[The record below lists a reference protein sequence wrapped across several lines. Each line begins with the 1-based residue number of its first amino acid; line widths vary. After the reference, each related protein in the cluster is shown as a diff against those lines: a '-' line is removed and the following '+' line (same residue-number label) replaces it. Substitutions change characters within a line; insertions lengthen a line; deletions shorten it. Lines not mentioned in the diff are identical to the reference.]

1 MIHMMNF
8 IDPQLMPDPVYIK
21 QYDYYLI
28 VLSVFVAII
37 GAYTAFGI
45 SERIHSSKQT
55 VRQLLWATFGALTM
69 GTGIWG
75 MHFIGSLALKIPV
88 HITYDLNLTLL
99 SILPAFIAS
108 MAVLWLMTH
117 RHYTTSKLLLS
128 GLILGAGVGAM
139 HYTGMAA
146 MQMNANMGYLKPI
159 FFLSVVV
166 AVILAIIAL
175 RIYFSVTNHQSYKF
189 LNTSQII
196 SSIIMGI
203 AISGMHFT
211 GMKAVVYWPVD
222 LAITANAGIE
232 FPHLTILVGLATF
245 LILVIGL
252 FLPLTLRLKELTFEL
267 EQHQES
273 LVISAAAFQT
283 HDAIAIIDQNKQIIR
298 VNSAFVELTGYQEI
312 DVQYKPL
319 AHIQEEETDVSL
331 IEEYWADLNK
341 KGKWTGELWKRR
353 KNGDVFL
360 SKHTI
365 TAVKNDAG
373 ETSHY
378 VVFFSDITKEKLA
391 EQEVELLAYFDHL
404 TELPNRRLLYQ
415 RLERELSVAKRYN
428 RTGLLLF
435 LDLDRFKQIN
445 DSLGHSAGDDL
456 LLQTGIKLQSLLRD
470 TDTAARLGGDEFVI
484 LISAQ
489 DDSED
494 KALSKARSIAKKI
507 INTIN
512 TPYLIDNQ
520 ELFVSTSI
528 GITLFNG
535 KNQTAE
541 TLLKQADNAMYQAK
555 AAGRNTYCFYET
567 DMQENVDM
575 SLLTETCLRTALAN
589 DELSLALQP
598 QLSDTHKIIGA
609 EVLLRWNSPDLGI
622 VAPADFIKMA
632 DETGLILPI
641 GQWVI
646 EQSCEMINKLDEK
659 GLHLPYVAVNISA
672 KQFLQADFVTNLIS
686 TIEKYKLTPDRLML
700 EITESVFMKQMEAAL
715 ESMNALKMNGF
726 NLAIDDFGIGYSSLS
741 CLKQLPFDQLKI
753 DPSFTQGISVQ
764 KNDLAIVKGIIMM
777 ADGLGLNII
786 AEGAETEL
794 QISILKQHGC
804 KQFQGYFFS
813 KPLPLEKF
821 IHYLQEQ
828 SIEA

>member
-1 MIHMMNF
+1 MLHLMNF

-45 SERIHSSKQT
+45 SERIHSNKQT
-55 VRQLLWATFGALTM
+55 SRQLLWASFGALTM

-75 MHFIGSLALKIPV
+75 MHFIGSLALKLPV

-108 MAVLWLMTH
+108 IAVLWLMTH
-117 RHYTTSKLLLS
+117 RNLTTSKLLLS

-146 MQMNANMGYLKPI
+146 MQMNANMGYIKPI
-159 FFLSVVV
+159 FFLSVIL
-166 AVILAIIAL
+166 AVILATIAL
-175 RIYFSVTNHQSYKF
+175 KIYFSVTNHKNYTF
-189 LNTSQII
+189 LNTSQVV
-196 SSIIMGI
+196 SAIIMGI

-211 GMKAVVYWPVD
+211 GMKAAVYWPVD
-222 LAITANAGIE
+222 LAVTANAGIE

-245 LILVIGL
+245 LILIIGVL
-252 FLPLTLRLKELTFEL
+252 LPLILRLQELTSEL
-267 EQHQES
+267 KQHQES
-273 LVISAAAFQT
+273 LVISATAFQA
-283 HDAIAIIDQNKQIIR
+283 HDAIAVIDKDKQIIR
-298 VNSAFVELTGYQEI
+298 VNNAFTDVTGYQEI

-319 AHIQEEETDVSL
+319 SYIQEEQSDVSL
-331 IEEYWADLNK
+331 IEEYWADVNK
-341 KGKWTGELWKRR
+341 KGKWSGELWKRR
-353 KNGDVFL
+353 KNGDLFL

-365 TAVKNDAG
+365 TAVKNDAD

-391 EQEVELLAYFDHL
+391 EQEVEQLAYFDHL

-415 RLERELSVAKRYN
+415 RLERELSVANRYN

-456 LLQTGIKLQSLLRD
+456 LLQTAIKLQSLLRD

-489 DDSED
+489 DDNEEQ
-494 KALSKARSIAKKI
+494 AISKARSIAKKV

-528 GITLFNG
+528 GITLFHG

-541 TLLKQADNAMYQAK
+541 TLLKQADTAMYQAK
-555 AAGRNTYCFYET
+555 DAGRNTFCFYEI
-567 DMQENVDM
+567 DMQESVDM
-575 SLLTETCLRTALAN
+575 SLLTETCLRTALSN
-589 DELSLALQP
+589 NELSLAFQP
-598 QLSDTHKIIGA
+598 QLSDNGTIVGA
-609 EVLLRWNSPDLGI
+609 EALLRWENPDLGT
-622 VAPADFIKMA
+622 VSPPEFIPIA
-632 DETGLILPI
+632 EETGLILPI

-646 EQSCEMINKLDEK
+646 EQSCQVINALDEK
-659 GLHLPYVAVNISA
+659 GLHIPHIAVNISA
-672 KQFLQADFVTNLIS
+672 KQFLQTGFVINLIS
-686 TIEKYKLTPDRLML
+686 TIEKYNITPNRLML
-700 EITESVFMKQMEAAL
+700 EITESVFIKQMEAAL

-726 NLAIDDFGIGYSSLS
+726 NLAIDDFGTGYSSLS
-741 CLKQLPFDQLKI
+741 YLKQLPFDQLKI
-753 DPSFTQGISVQ
+753 DQSFTQGVSVQ

-786 AEGAETEL
+786 AEGTETER
-794 QISILKQHGC
+794 QVNILKQHGC
-804 KQFQGYFFS
+804 AQFQGHFFS

-821 IHYLQEQ
+821 ISYLQEKLTKL
-828 SIEA
+828 